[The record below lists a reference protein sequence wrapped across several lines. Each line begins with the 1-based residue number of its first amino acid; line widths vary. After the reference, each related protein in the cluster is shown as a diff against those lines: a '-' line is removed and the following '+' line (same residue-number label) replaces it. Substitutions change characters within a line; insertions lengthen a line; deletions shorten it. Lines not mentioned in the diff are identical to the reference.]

1 MITCPEHIFFTS
13 STGGECG
20 VITAALLPQP
30 FPSTVDRP
38 WWSYDI
44 GLIHMMGMSSEHDF
58 RVGSEQY
65 NW

>member
-1 MITCPEHIFFTS
+1 MVTS
-13 STGGECG
+13 
-20 VITAALLPQP
+20 ALLPQP

-58 RVGSEQY
+58 RVGSEQW